1 MEELALTIRSRE
13 EYEPLNEVRVRGF
26 LTEPARIFASRSG
39 QPRLCF
45 RLEVWITDERL
56 PPKKPAGVDYFSVVA
71 FGQDF
76 LPLAAQLVEDREVL
90 LTGRLRSRD
99 IDTDGRHVVTEI
111 VAREIVPL
119 KTRADALRGK
129 RPRHA
134 IVQ

>member
-1 MEELALTIRSRE
+1 MEELALSIRSRE
-13 EYEPLNEVRVRGF
+13 EHEPLNEVRLRGF
-26 LTEPARIFASRSG
+26 LTEPARVYASRSG

-45 RLEVWITDERL
+45 RLEVWIDDKRL
-56 PPKKPAGVDYFSVVA
+56 PPKKPVGVDYFSVVA

-76 LPLAAQLVEDREVL
+76 LPLATQLVENREVL

-119 KTRADALRGK
+119 KTRADAMRGK
-129 RPRHA
+129 RFLHA
-134 IVQ
+134 TVQ